1 MNNSRDFKF
10 STKEYSTAQNFKHVS
25 PMLSKQPILYCCVVH
40 FIFYPLWE
48 DLIELI
54 SFSQTPHTPAPG
66 GWCSHQIFCLPIL
79 CRLSCYCLWR
89 RGLHPVVTARQS
101 PAAGPSKPQDSGQM
115 CGGCHTEE
123 VGTGDTRPGLPCPL
137 VPLVAPS
144 WSVWEHNSS
153 RSSQVHQRHAEN
165 SKQTS
170 PPLNEPTWGFAVIIV
185 MNTSFNSGCII
196 RVCMSSNPLEHEVLN
211 SHT

>member
-1 MNNSRDFKF
+1 
-10 STKEYSTAQNFKHVS
+10 
-25 PMLSKQPILYCCVVH
+25 MLSKQPILYCCVVH

-54 SFSQTPHTPAPG
+54 SFSQTPHAPAPG
-66 GWCSHQIFCLPIL
+66 GWCSHQIFSVSRYCAGCLVIVCDGVAYTRWLQPGRARQL
-79 CRLSCYCLWR
+79 APLSPKTVARCA
-89 RGLHPVVTARQS
+89 GVVTQRKWALETPDLGSRVPWS
-101 PAAGPSKPQDSGQM
+101 
-115 CGGCHTEE
+115 
-123 VGTGDTRPGLPCPL
+123 
-137 VPLVAPS
+137 PLVAPS

-153 RSSQVHQRHAEN
+153 RSSRVHQRHAEN